1 MRIIRETTEKIT
13 ETLTEQKTTDNLGL
27 IKKIETRNF
36 VSESAEAEEDEA
48 AAESTAAAAAAA
60 AAFDSRG
67 ESQSEDYSSLNGD
80 SAPPPVKQLADDL
93 YIFDRTKS
101 YNISKRMKKYD
112 DEVAAGF
119 MTDYDSKLI
128 INQSKRYINI
138 I

>member
-36 VSESAEAEEDEA
+36 VSESSNGERADSTPDPQTEDI
-48 AAESTAAAAAAA
+48 
-60 AAFDSRG
+60 
-67 ESQSEDYSSLNGD
+67 SSLDGD
-80 SAPPPVKQLADDL
+80 AGGVKQLGDDL
-93 YIFDRTKS
+93 FVFDRTKS

-119 MTDYDSKLI
+119 ITDVDSKRI
-128 INQSKRYINI
+128 INQAKRFPSYFFHILLFLSRNPNRK
-138 I
+138 

>member
-80 SAPPPVKQLADDL
+80 DSAPPPVKQLADDL

-119 MTDYDSKLI
+119 ITDYDSKRI
-128 INQSKRYINI
+128 INQSKRYII
-138 I
+138 